1 MLLLALRGGEEVF
14 PLGPPYLNCPQGTSA
29 QGSLGG
35 HRLGC
40 LAAPGPELTHLV
52 TVVLA
57 AVLGGAPFGHPVEIL

>member
-1 MLLLALRGGEEVF
+1 MLLLALRGGKEVF
-14 PLGPPYLNCPQGTSA
+14 PLGPHYLNRPQGTSA

-35 HRLGC
+35 RRPGCSAALG
-40 LAAPGPELTHLV
+40 PKLTHLV